1 MVYVLSHEAR
11 KARDILYLSQS
22 CTELGWRI
30 MGAILA
36 YPKVSAPSAEDFTL
50 VSFCFISVIQ
60 VIARSCEQCFLE
72 EHNIVFNY
80 LLFL

>member
-1 MVYVLSHEAR
+1 
-11 KARDILYLSQS
+11 
-22 CTELGWRI
+22 